1 MARLSNISV
10 VVPSPS
16 PHITPFKSFNDD
28 LFDRTIDTILSE
40 EASLEGPGAK
50 DEDMDACT
58 TSSLLGDDSLHD
70 SRALSPGRA
79 RSIETKS
86 SHFPA
91 PSPTPVT
98 ATTSIS
104 EVKKLNSKASP
115 KTKSTLATMDF
126 GKDTNKDAKRKS
138 QKVPKKESKKQSK
151 KESKKQSKK
160 QSKKVHNKESK
171 EFARKDSSKAPNE
184 GPNEGSTDG
193 MGLDKIM
200 QGPEQ
205 VLGQPL
211 AEETEESPEEK
222 IFALVSPKKQMV
234 VLQFIAS
241 HTFMITEVQPI
252 LRSARRQFTDQVR
265 NVAFTAKMDN
275 GSVDALLGFVRKTY
289 LDERNIVAADDAG
302 SAFGDEIDDEEK
314 QPPKRSHKK
323 LSSLSHDQTAKTTGH
338 LKISE
343 QKDDILD
350 PKKHKR
356 RHSDSAARH
365 GHSKAAS
372 ILDLSGAKSGP
383 GFTGRKKRKRRHS
396 ESATQHAHDEA
407 GIKKVRHSE
416 TAITTPN
423 AAVAMGY
430 VEISGTEEV
439 PKEKKPKTH
448 KKRDSVS
455 ARQHNHDKGG
465 VKSDG
470 SGEDDS
476 RNLLSHDISPCAFKH
491 SVSVPPPSEPAK
503 SKKSN
508 NEKNRR
514 KHVSRKQRKL
524 ESRLRLSGH
533 QPDISAEHPVQQ
545 MNSPIRQSSSQQSPR
560 EERSPAHPPLPTD
573 PNLWDLDF

>member
-16 PHITPFKSFNDD
+16 LHNTPSKSFNDE

-40 EASLEGPGAK
+40 EASLEGSRAEGEA
-50 DEDMDACT
+50 MDAST
-58 TSSLLGDDSLHD
+58 MPSLFGDDRLHD
-70 SRALSPGRA
+70 SLALSPRRA
-79 RSIETKS
+79 RSTETKS
-86 SHFPA
+86 SHFPT

-104 EVKKLNSKASP
+104 EVTKPKSKDFP
-115 KTKSTLATMDF
+115 KIKSTLAMTDF
-126 GKDTNKDAKRKS
+126 GKDAKKES
-138 QKVPKKESKKQSK
+138 QKVPKKESKK
-151 KESKKQSKK
+151 
-160 QSKKVHNKESK
+160 V
-171 EFARKDSSKAPNE
+171 ARKDSSKVPNE
-184 GPNEGSTDG
+184 DSTDG
-193 MGLDKIM
+193 MGLDKTI

-205 VLGQPL
+205 ALNQTP
-211 AEETEESPEEK
+211 AKETKESPEEK
-222 IFALVSPKKQMV
+222 IFALVSPDKQMT

-241 HTFMITEVQPI
+241 HAFMTTEVQPI

-265 NVAFTAKMDN
+265 NVAFAATMNN
-275 GSVDALLGFVRKTY
+275 GSVDALLEFVRKTY
-289 LDERNIVAADDAG
+289 LDERHIVAADDAG

-314 QPPKRSHKK
+314 QPPKPSHKK
-323 LSSLSHDQTAKTTGH
+323 RSSLSRDQTVRATAL

-356 RHSDSAARH
+356 RHSSERATRQ

-372 ILDLSGAKSGP
+372 ILDLSGAKGDA
-383 GFTGRKKRKRRHS
+383 GFTGPKKRKRRHS
-396 ESATQHAHDEA
+396 ESATQHAHNDA
-407 GIKKVRHSE
+407 GTKKVRHSE
-416 TAITTPN
+416 TARTTPD
-423 AAVAMGY
+423 AAMAMDY
-430 VEISGTEEV
+430 VEISNTEEV
-439 PKEKKPKTH
+439 PKEKEPKTH
-448 KKRDSVS
+448 KKRDSAS
-455 ARQHNHDKGG
+455 ARQHSHDKGG

-476 RNLLSHDISPCAFKH
+476 RNLLSHDISPGAFKH
-491 SVSVPPPSEPAK
+491 SVSIPPPSEPAK

-508 NEKNRR
+508 KEKNKR
-514 KHVSRKQRKL
+514 KRVRRKQRRL

-545 MNSPIRQSSSQQSPR
+545 MTSPIRQPNTQQNPS
-560 EERSPAHPPLPTD
+560 EGRSPAHPPLPTD